1 MTYQPI
7 KEIREHLRW
16 VCHNDTCGRSL
27 KDGGCPEDDPSCR
40 YCDMCDAHYWCEGDE
55 EE

>member
-1 MTYQPI
+1 MSECHNDT
-7 KEIREHLRW
+7 
-16 VCHNDTCGRSL
+16 CHNDTCGRSL
-27 KDGGCPEDDPSCR
+27 KDGGCPHNDPNCH